1 MSGTHLS
8 PKRWRYSAAELWA
21 DGAIHVIGNSLA
33 LVASIALFA
42 VLVNHA
48 TSVEL
53 VVVAIYVA
61 SLLVSL
67 GLSAAYNI
75 WPVSPTKWFLRRF
88 DYSAI
93 YFLIAGTYTPF
104 MFKSGTI
111 WLLAVVWAIAISG
124 VLLRLLMPDRFNRL
138 SVLVY
143 LGLGWSGLV
152 AYDKIFGSL
161 SSPVLWLIV
170 IGGVVYSVGVVFHLW
185 ERLKFQNAIW
195 HGFVLVAACTH
206 FVAVWQCFVV

>member
-1 MSGTHLS
+1 MSGKHVNPTRLH
-8 PKRWRYSAAELWA
+8 YSAAELWA
-21 DGAIHVIGNSLA
+21 DGVIHVIGNALA
-33 LVASIALFA
+33 LTASIALFV
-42 VLVNHA
+42 VLLKHA

-61 SLLVSL
+61 SLLGSL

-104 MFKSGTI
+104 MFKSGTW
-111 WLLAVVWAIAISG
+111 WLLAVVWAIALSG
-124 VLLRLLMPDRFNRL
+124 VLLRLLMPDRFTRL
-138 SVLVY
+138 SVLIY
-143 LGLGWSGLV
+143 LGLGWIGLV
-152 AYDKIFGSL
+152 AYDQIFGSL

-185 ERLKFQNAIW
+185 EKLKFQNAIW

-206 FVAVWQCFVV
+206 FAAVWRCFVV